1 MMKIDICSYTH
12 IGDRRENEDSFA
24 CGKLTDS
31 RGFAVVADGLGSH
44 GGGADASKIAA
55 QALSQYRIED
65 PLPDEQKI
73 RSWMDQ
79 ANSEILRKREGSWHM
94 KTTAVALYFA
104 EDQAI
109 WAHTGDSRLYH
120 FYNGN
125 LEDYSVDQSVCQLH
139 VLQGNITRQQ
149 IPTHP
154 DRSKLLYVLGE
165 ETIKPQIHKQ
175 VTLKPG
181 LHAFLLCTDGLW
193 ERLWEEEI
201 MLDLHRVYSA
211 QEWLASLRARAD
223 IRKFEDVDNNTA
235 VVAFIEV

>member
-1 MMKIDICSYTH
+1 MKIEICSYSH
-12 IGDRRENEDSFA
+12 IGDRPVNEDSYN
-24 CGKLTDS
+24 CGKLTDQ

-44 GGGADASKIAA
+44 GGGEEASRIAVE
-55 QALSQYRIED
+55 ALSQYRIED

-73 RSWMDQ
+73 RSWMEQ
-79 ANSEILRKREGSWHM
+79 ANAEILRKRDGAWHM

-120 FYNGN
+120 FHNGN
-125 LEDYSVDQSVCQLH
+125 LRDFTKDQSVCQLH

-149 IPTHP
+149 IPLHP

-165 ETIKPQIHKQ
+165 DAIKPQIHKT
-175 VTLKPG
+175 VTLEKG

-193 ERLWEEEI
+193 ERLGEEEI
-201 MLDLHRVYSA
+201 MMDLHRVSTA
-211 QEWLASLRARAD
+211 AEWLESLRTRAC
-223 IRKFEDVDNNTA
+223 IRKSEDADNNTA
-235 VVAFIEV
+235 VIVFIEV